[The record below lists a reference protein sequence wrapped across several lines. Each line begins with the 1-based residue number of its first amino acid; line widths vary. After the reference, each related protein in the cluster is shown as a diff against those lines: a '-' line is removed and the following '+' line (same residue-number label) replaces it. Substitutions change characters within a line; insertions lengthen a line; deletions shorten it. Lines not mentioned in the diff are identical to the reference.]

1 MQKERIQ
8 QVVDRLPNEVDV
20 DAFVEKLYLLKK
32 LEVAE
37 EQLAKGEGIPHEN
50 AKKRLERSARIVP

>member
-37 EQLAKGEGIPHEN
+37 EQLAKGEGIPHED
-50 AKKRLERSARIVP
+50 AKKRLERWLK